1 MPGKS
6 TKKLFSSKNVH
17 KCMHNMELSNKDWVL
32 HYISSHRC
40 NKCIK
45 CLFQNA
51 AKKDLAKL
59 DSLNEFFHINSNNID
74 IMDKEISKNSE
85 RLLKLQTLQRDLI
98 NRKSKCLEVQ
108 ALSPIS
114 EEIVS
119 TDEEISPGQI
129 KIENLFF

>member
-1 MPGKS
+1 M
-6 TKKLFSSKNVH
+6 
-17 KCMHNMELSNKDWVL
+17 
-32 HYISSHRC
+32 
-40 NKCIK
+40 
-45 CLFQNA
+45 
-51 AKKDLAKL
+51 AKL

-85 RLLKLQTLQRDLI
+85 RLFKLQTLQRDLI